1 MRKQAVT
8 DDTSGTSTTSY
19 QHTPYADVIDT
30 HRMASERVQV
40 NWASPHTVG
49 TSL

>member
-19 QHTPYADVIDT
+19 QDKSRADVIDT
-30 HRMASERVQV
+30 HRMASERAV
-40 NWASPHTVG
+40 
-49 TSL
+49 SL